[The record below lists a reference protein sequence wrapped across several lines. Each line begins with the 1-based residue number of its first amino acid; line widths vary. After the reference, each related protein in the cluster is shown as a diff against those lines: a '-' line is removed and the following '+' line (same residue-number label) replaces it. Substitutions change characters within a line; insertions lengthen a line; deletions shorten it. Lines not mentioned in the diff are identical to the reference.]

1 MTDIIATSK
10 LAKYPF
16 LPYFKGEN
24 LRICMTGAGG
34 FIASHLAKRLKAEG
48 HYVVACD
55 WKRNSYF
62 AEEEFCDE
70 FHLVDLRVYEN
81 CKKVVAG
88 CDQVFNLAADMG
100 GMGFIQS
107 NHSVIMYNNTMISF
121 NMLEVARLVNVK
133 RFFYASSACIYPEY
147 KQLDVEV
154 EGGGLKEGD
163 AWPAQPQDAYGLEK
177 LASEELA
184 MHYDKDFGIECRI
197 ARFHNIYGPHGTWK
211 GGREKAPAAFCR
223 KALTSAHIEMWGD
236 GKQTRSFTFID
247 DCVEGIL
254 RITASDFKQPLNLG
268 SSEMVS
274 MNEMMETIKAF
285 GEGEKADL
293 PIKHIPGPEGVR
305 GRNSDNSLILEQ
317 LGWEPTIKLADG
329 LRLTYDWIKSQLAA
343 EEASGNAGDKA
354 GYASSMV
361 VGTTAPREMGSLRA
375 ADGAEGLRKA
385 SSPSSSPGGPESPTL
400 AGAKAA
406 DEAAAA
412 AAGGAPATPGPAT
425 PDEPLVV

>member
-1 MTDIIATSK
+1 MPSLQSASKTSK
-10 LAKYPF
+10 
-16 LPYFKGEN
+16 
-24 LRICMTGAGG
+24 
-34 FIASHLAKRLKAEG
+34 
-48 HYVVACD
+48 
-55 WKRNSYF
+55 
-62 AEEEFCDE
+62 
-70 FHLVDLRVYEN
+70 
-81 CKKVVAG
+81 
-88 CDQVFNLAADMG
+88 
-100 GMGFIQS
+100 
-107 NHSVIMYNNTMISF
+107 NT
-121 NMLEVARLVNVK
+121 
-133 RFFYASSACIYPEY
+133 P
-147 KQLDVEV
+147 
-154 EGGGLKEGD
+154 
-163 AWPAQPQDAYGLEK
+163 GLEK

-223 KALTSAHIEMWGD
+223 KALTSTTHIEMWGD

-285 GEGEKADL
+285 GEGEKAAL

-305 GRNSDNSLILEQ
+305 GRNSDNALILEQ

-343 EEASGNAGDKA
+343 EDEAGNDGEKA
-354 GYASSMV
+354 DYASSMV

-375 ADGAEGLRKA
+375 ADGSEGLNQKA
-385 SSPSSSPGGPESPTL
+385 TPESPTV
-400 AGAKAA
+400 
-406 DEAAAA
+406 AAAKVA
-412 AAGGAPATPGPAT
+412 DKAAGGAPATPGPAT
-425 PDEPLVV
+425 PNKPVVV

>member
-1 MTDIIATSK
+1 
-10 LAKYPF
+10 
-16 LPYFKGEN
+16 
-24 LRICMTGAGG
+24 
-34 FIASHLAKRLKAEG
+34 
-48 HYVVACD
+48 
-55 WKRNSYF
+55 
-62 AEEEFCDE
+62 
-70 FHLVDLRVYEN
+70 
-81 CKKVVAG
+81 
-88 CDQVFNLAADMG
+88 
-100 GMGFIQS
+100 
-107 NHSVIMYNNTMISF
+107 MYNNTMISF

-163 AWPAQPQDAYGLEK
+163 AWPAQPQDAYGEFDFFSYSIRFFLVQSTSPADFLPSSKKKKKYPEKKSFSGLEK